1 LFENELFRDM
11 REDIDQIASKL
22 GHLETEQ
29 GTEHEVGCFLHDNV
43 RNNLDQQTVTVHE
56 KIDEISVKIQE
67 IRQVTGAR

>member
-1 LFENELFRDM
+1 M
-11 REDIDQIASKL
+11 REDIDQISTKL

-29 GTEHEVGCFLHDNV
+29 GTEHEVGCFLHDNLQD
-43 RNNLDQQTVTVHE
+43 NLDQQTVTVHE